1 MIKNTSTKAENPSEI
16 NPRQQINELLGSLD
30 EVANVK
36 IPKNKTF
43 YYQF

>member
-1 MIKNTSTKAENPSEI
+1 MIKNTSTKAENQSEI

-36 IPKNKTF
+36 TRKKHDF
-43 YYQF
+43 